1 MIDNLTNAERR
12 RATRDASLTNAD
24 HIRWA
29 RETLAKFPFR
39 NDLRELL
46 AKMGEAA

>member
-1 MIDNLTNAERR
+1 MRYHLTQSERR
-12 RATRDASLTNAD
+12 RAEREAALTNAD

-39 NDLRELL
+39 NDLREFL
-46 AKMGEAA
+46 AKAGAA

>member
-1 MIDNLTNAERR
+1 MHDTLTTAERR
-12 RATRDASLTNAD
+12 RVARDASLTTAD
-24 HIRWA
+24 QARWA

-46 AKMGEAA
+46 AKMGEKA

>member
-1 MIDNLTNAERR
+1 MCYPLTQAERR
-12 RATRDASLTNAD
+12 RAEREAALTNAD

-39 NDLRELL
+39 NDLREFL
-46 AKMGEAA
+46 AKAGAA